1 MGLNWERKHDNAKR
15 KEKKRKENLVIHIHI
30 VVVVVPGIDKDK
42 SSPLTGDLPNLYVF
56 CPKLDFHPF
65 LTFSREPGH

>member
-15 KEKKRKENLVIHIHI
+15 KENLVIHIHI
-30 VVVVVPGIDKDK
+30 VVDVVPGIDKDK